1 METIKLT
8 AQVGADGMLNLQVPL
23 SMTNAELEVVVVVQ
37 PVSTPKPKLKAK
49 SVKIDQIDSN
59 AKATDEKVQAS
70 LLVLKEME
78 VLGERIA
85 KHWQGEP
92 DAVAAVREGRDR
104 LD

>member
-8 AQVGADGMLNLQVPL
+8 AQVGADGMLNLQVPV
-23 SMTNAELEVVVVVQ
+23 SMTNAELEVIMVVQ
-37 PVSTPKPKLKAK
+37 AVSTPKPKLKAK
-49 SVKIDQIDSN
+49 SVKIDQIDRN
-59 AKATDEKVQAS
+59 AKATDEEVQAS

-78 VLGERIA
+78 VLGERIS

-92 DAVAAVREGRDR
+92 DAVAAVNEGRGR